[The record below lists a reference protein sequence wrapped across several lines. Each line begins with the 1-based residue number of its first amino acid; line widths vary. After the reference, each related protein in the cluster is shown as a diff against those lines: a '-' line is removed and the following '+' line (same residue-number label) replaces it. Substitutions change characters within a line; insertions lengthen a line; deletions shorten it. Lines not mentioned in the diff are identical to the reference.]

1 MFVEIIEKLSQF
13 ERFAIRFLLS
23 PVWNGQIMKTYTF
36 KKNNKKVRTKY
47 LFTEFCYTF
56 ELSVQY
62 VGGVPIKKK
71 TSFLSPLF
79 KIKIVPIV
87 R

>member
-1 MFVEIIEKLSQF
+1 
-13 ERFAIRFLLS
+13 
-23 PVWNGQIMKTYTF
+23 MKRPNNENVYL

-62 VGGVPIKKK
+62 VGGVPIKRHL
-71 TSFLSPLF
+71 LSPLF